1 MLPIIKIKNELCKL
15 QFNQRAG
22 GRMDAPATGS
32 SSMCK
37 RTAVKKTEVLQGR
50 AKGTVMVIRGQV
62 ASKGVGK
69 GG

>member
-1 MLPIIKIKNELCKL
+1 
-15 QFNQRAG
+15 
-22 GRMDAPATGS
+22 MDAPATGS